1 MATYNTLIRG
11 STGADLKKLQQSLM
25 DNDYKTD
32 PTRPRVSVELKNATL
47 GELPK
52 AVETAPEANQT
63 HKTTPSP
70 APTQQEDA
78 PVQKAPAATK
88 QANTPVQ
95 KANGGFKQSD
105 KVTDAY
111 NRSSDAEKAWQ
122 DHINSGFT
130 YGREEDYNSIFDKIL
145 NREDFK
151 FDLNGDALYK
161 QYKDKYITQGKMAM
175 QDTMGQAAAMTGG
188 YGNSYAASVGNQA
201 YQQSLQQLNDVVPE
215 LYQMAYDRYAQEGQ
229 DLYNEY
235 SLLSADRNAQYGE
248 WADKGNQLL
257 TDRGYYADRADT
269 EYSKEYGEYRNDVA
283 DEQWQKTFDYGKER
297 DKASDAENE
306 RSFAYG
312 QAMNSIQA
320 GIVPSDDVLAAAGM
334 TKEEAES
341 LANAYKNSGTGKGEI
356 NLTVQEWTDI
366 TNNAKKIIETA
377 KLNKVADGGEMELFT
392 YLKELLRGSL
402 ISEEGLLSIME
413 LYFPSAKTGE
423 SVTAN
428 TGVNKPTKPS
438 VKPELTLK

>member
-1 MATYNTLIRG
+1 MATTRKQIGYGSQGDEVKELQTLLNKNGAKLTVDGIYGKNTQDAVRKYQKENGLSIDG
-11 STGADLKKLQQSLM
+11 VTGSNTWSSLLGGGTSSTGSA
-25 DNDYKTD
+25 NKTNPYTGVD
-32 PTRPRVSVELKNATL
+32 S
-47 GELPK
+47 
-52 AVETAPEANQT
+52 
-63 HKTTPSP
+63 
-70 APTQQEDA
+70 
-78 PVQKAPAATK
+78 TK
-88 QANTPVQ
+88 YG
-95 KANGGFKQSD
+95 GGFKQSD

-111 NRSSDAEKAWQ
+111 DRASAAEKAWQ
-122 DHINSGFT
+122 DYINSGFT

-320 GIVPSDDVLAAAGM
+320 GIMPSDDVLAAAGM
-334 TKEEAES
+334 TKEEAQS
-341 LANAYKNSGTGKGEI
+341 LANAYKNSGTGEGKS
-356 NLTVQEWTDI
+356 NLTVQEWTNI
-366 TNNAKKIIETA
+366 TNNAKNIIETA
-377 KLNKVADGGEMELFT
+377 KLNKVADGGEMELLT
-392 YLKELLRGSL
+392 YLDELLRGGL

-413 LYFPSAKTGE
+413 LYFPSAKVGE
-423 SVTAN
+423 GLNSN
-428 TGVNKPTKPS
+428 FGIIDSPKPS
-438 VKPELTLK
+438 VKPILTLK